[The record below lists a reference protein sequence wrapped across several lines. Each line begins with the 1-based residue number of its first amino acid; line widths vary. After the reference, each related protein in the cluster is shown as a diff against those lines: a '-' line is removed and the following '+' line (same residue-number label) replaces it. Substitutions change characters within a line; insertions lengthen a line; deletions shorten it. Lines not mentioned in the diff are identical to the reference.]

1 MRVNGAMQAWA
12 LVLALGCFI
21 LAALSL
27 QREDSPQL
35 RAPGSVVTVSR
46 YTETLEQTQAR
57 PQTSELGEQLA
68 LKEQLSLKE
77 QLALK
82 QQLSLKEELRLED
95 EPALKMSLSDAVK
108 MGLCELRHNKQ
119 AAPWILK
126 GVLCWRAVARQANI
140 SWVLASGT
148 LLGAIRNGQVI
159 PWDGDADT
167 MIASTAEWARVYP
180 LYFRDPSKLE
190 TIAAA
195 TAECQD
201 YRIIFPPSDAF
212 VAARVVLKTRSFEG
226 VDITAPYIGNYS
238 TQTPRVTAAFE
249 RYGFNRHFEDTRC
262 VRGCPFFVN
271 ESCLHGVPF
280 KSRAPKIDAFDAKCA
295 AFVDHFMG
303 TPVPCSLGGH
313 AFRCPERFKEMLVN
327 DYGTD
332 WRLPMYQYY
341 ANGRWRREHRMAT
354 EAPLWAKINAMRKAL
369 IKREQAQRR
378 PTKHLSN
385 ISTFSPMKWPT
396 LSPKPF
402 KPKKAPSPTHW
413 LAQTPS
419 QTKADGKAD
428 DLSFAAA
435 KAAWSS
441 RKKDDLPASARR

>member
-148 LLGAIRNGQVI
+148 LLGAIRNGQVTTIVRICAVMSLQRMHVCMSMDEWQSAAQVI

-226 VDITAPYIGNYS
+226 VLACQCVLCWRGVIACTLAYAG
-238 TQTPRVTAAFE
+238 
-249 RYGFNRHFEDTRC
+249 RYHCAIYRQLLDTDTSRHC
-262 VRGCPFFVN
+262 G
-271 ESCLHGVPF
+271 
-280 KSRAPKIDAFDAKCA
+280 I
-295 AFVDHFMG
+295 
-303 TPVPCSLGGH
+303 
-313 AFRCPERFKEMLVN
+313 
-327 DYGTD
+327 
-332 WRLPMYQYY
+332 
-341 ANGRWRREHRMAT
+341 
-354 EAPLWAKINAMRKAL
+354 
-369 IKREQAQRR
+369 
-378 PTKHLSN
+378 
-385 ISTFSPMKWPT
+385 
-396 LSPKPF
+396 
-402 KPKKAPSPTHW
+402 
-413 LAQTPS
+413 
-419 QTKADGKAD
+419 
-428 DLSFAAA
+428 
-435 KAAWSS
+435 
-441 RKKDDLPASARR
+441 